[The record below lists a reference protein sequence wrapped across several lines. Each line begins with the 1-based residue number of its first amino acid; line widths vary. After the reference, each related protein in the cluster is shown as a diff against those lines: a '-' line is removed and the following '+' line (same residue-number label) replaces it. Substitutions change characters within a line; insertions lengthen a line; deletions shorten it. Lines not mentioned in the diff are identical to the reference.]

1 MSFDK
6 LPIVIV
12 GAGPAGLA
20 CGKELARAGEHVIIF
35 ERKSDIGRKV
45 CAGGITWNGQLQN
58 LPAKV
63 IQKKFYSQKLYTPY
77 QQVELVSDKPMLATV
92 DREDL
97 GRHMASQAVAQGVE
111 IRTDTFVSK
120 ITEHHV
126 ATRHNSTK
134 EVDII
139 QYKVLIGA
147 DGADSIVRKHLGI
160 PVRDFG
166 IGIHFTLE
174 KQADSMEWYFAPDYF
189 DNGYAWVFPHRDTV
203 SVGAYCD
210 RRVMK
215 PAQLKANL
223 IHWARERGYQIDNT
237 PARARRI
244 SYDYQGWNFGNM
256 YLIGEAAG
264 MTSALTGEGINAAI
278 LMGDFLAKHLKEPQR
293 YPRLY
298 QNLVKKWSSHR
309 HMIEITRKSPFKKF
323 ILPELMTAA
332 LRFGLIGFEKLELTE

>member
-1 MSFDK
+1 MSFEK

-20 CGKELARAGEHVIIF
+20 CGKELAKAGEHVIII
-35 ERKSDIGRKV
+35 ERKADIGKKV

-58 LPAKV
+58 LPDKI
-63 IQKKFYSQKLYTPY
+63 IQRKFFSQKLYTPH
-77 QQVELVSDKPMLATV
+77 QEVELSSDAPMLATV
-92 DREDL
+92 DREEL
-97 GRHMASQAVAQGVE
+97 GRYMASQTIIQGAE

-134 EVDII
+134 DVDII

-147 DGADSIVRKHLGI
+147 DGADSIVRKYLGI

-166 IGIHFTLE
+166 TGIHFTLE
-174 KQADSMEWYFAPDYF
+174 RQVDQMEWHFAPEYF

-203 SVGAYCD
+203 SIGAYCD
-210 RRVMK
+210 KRAMK
-215 PAQLKANL
+215 PAQLKVNL
-223 IHWARERGYQIDNT
+223 LHWASQRGYQLDTT
-237 PARARRI
+237 PAKARRI
-244 SYDYQGWNFGNM
+244 NYDYQGWNFGNM

-278 LMGDFLAKHLKEPQR
+278 LMGDFLAKYLQKPQT

-298 QNLVKKWSSHR
+298 QELIKKWSSHK
-309 HMIEITRKSPFKKF
+309 HMVEITRKSQFKKLV
-323 ILPELMTAA
+323 LPELMIAA
-332 LRFGLIGFEKLELTE
+332 LRFGLIGFEKLELTK